1 MLVANTTDTMYSPK
15 WIEDGDLNADFTSNA
30 HNVEFYSEVV
40 MQFSITGTSTPVGDL
55 YIQGSNNNVDFDNIY
70 IDANR
75 VHGTINAVDAAHAGG
90 FAIAVTTTGTSNSS
104 FTVALTAGI
113 PRYVRCFWDST
124 SGGAVD
130 TFDATLTAR
139 G

>member
-1 MLVANTTDTMYSPK
+1 MIGVVDTMYSPK
-15 WIEDGDLNADFTSNA
+15 WIVDGDLNADFTSNEQL
-30 HNVEFYSEVV
+30 VEFYSEVT
-40 MQFSITGTSTPVGDL
+40 MQFSITATSTPAGSL
-55 YIQGSNNNVDFDNIY
+55 YIQSSSDNSRWDNIY
-70 IDANR
+70 IDANK
-75 VHGTINAVDAAHAGG
+75 VHGTIDGAAAAHAGG
-90 FAIAVTTTGTSNSS
+90 FAIAIAGSGNSQ
-104 FTVALTAGI
+104 FTVSLSDGI